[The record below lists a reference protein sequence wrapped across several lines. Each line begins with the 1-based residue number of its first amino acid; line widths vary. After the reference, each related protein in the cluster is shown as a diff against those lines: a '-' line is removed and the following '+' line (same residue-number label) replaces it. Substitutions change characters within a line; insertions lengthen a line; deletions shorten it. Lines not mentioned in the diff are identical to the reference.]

1 VSLEVKLKAS
11 PEQVWNALID
21 NPGWSEWHSGA
32 SSCQDTSPSTGLG
45 STRRIVVN
53 DLQVDEEIIG
63 WGPNHLWAL
72 SVYETNKPLSKCWIE
87 PLVLEPTKDNETLIR
102 YDAALQLVFFAKL
115 IQRFVVSEKAWSEN
129 LARIDEYVE
138 TKENHNH

>member
-1 VSLEVKLKAS
+1 MSLEVKLKAS
-11 PEQVWNALID
+11 PEQVWNVLID
-21 NPGWSEWHSGA
+21 NPGWAEWYSGV

-63 WGPNHLWAL
+63 WEPNHLWAL

-87 PLVLEPTKDNETLIR
+87 RLVLEPTGDNGTLIR
-102 YDAALQLVFFAKL
+102 YNAGLELVFFAKR
-115 IQRFVVSEKAWSEN
+115 IQCFVVSGIRKAWSEN
-129 LARIDEYVE
+129 LARIDEDVE
-138 TKENHNH
+138 TK